1 MTDLYPVTFAS
12 IPHWAREHNVRA
24 DLARM
29 RFAQYAILR
38 AISVTGA
45 LQSTL
50 VFKGGNALDFV
61 WQPNRSTTDLDF
73 SIDETSQ
80 PFQDDTI
87 LAKFQPGLARVSRA
101 LQIDLTTHSVER
113 RPPGADRTFAT
124 YQLKIGYVLPDEEAL
139 RRRVAKG
146 EKSTHVI
153 KLDISLNEPIC
164 ASISVSIDGTHDLR
178 VSTLEDIVA
187 EKLRAL
193 LQQSI
198 RNRSRCQ
205 DLLDIA
211 VIVRSQPVDHDAV
224 ADYLLRKA
232 AARNV
237 PVFRT
242 AFHAVDLATRANVGY
257 AELEQ
262 TTRVSFIPFEEALRD
277 LYELVDRLPIPD
289 G

>member
-187 EKLRAL
+187 EKSAPSSNNRFATGAAAKTCSTSPSSSGHSPSTTTRWRTTCCGRPPPGTSRYSVPPSTPLTWRRGRTWAMR
-193 LQQSI
+193 SSNK
-198 RNRSRCQ
+198 RHACRSSRSRG
-205 DLLDIA
+205 
-211 VIVRSQPVDHDAV
+211 P
-224 ADYLLRKA
+224 
-232 AARNV
+232 
-237 PVFRT
+237 P
-242 AFHAVDLATRANVGY
+242 
-257 AELEQ
+257 
-262 TTRVSFIPFEEALRD
+262 
-277 LYELVDRLPIPD
+277 
-289 G
+289 

>member
-1 MTDLYPVTFAS
+1 MTDPYPVTFAS

-24 DLARM
+24 DQARM

-38 AISVTGA
+38 AISVTGS

-50 VFKGGNALDFV
+50 VFKGGNALDFI
-61 WQPNRSTTDLDF
+61 WQPNRRTTDLDF
-73 SIDETSQ
+73 SIDETSRS
-80 PFQDDTI
+80 FRDDTI
-87 LAKFQPGLARVSRA
+87 LARVGRA
-101 LQIDLTTHSVER
+101 LQIDLAAHSVER
-113 RPPGADRTFAT
+113 RPPGVDKPFAT
-124 YQLKIGYVLPDEEAL
+124 YQLRIGYVLSDEARL
-139 RRRVAKG
+139 RIRVQKG

-164 ASISVSIDGTHDLR
+164 ASTTVSIDGTHDLR

-193 LQQSI
+193 LQQAI

-205 DLLDIA
+205 DPLDIA
-211 VIVRSQPVDHDAV
+211 VIVRSQSVDHDTV
-224 ADYLLRKA
+224 AAFLIRKA

-237 PVFRT
+237 PVSRA
-242 AFHAVDLATRANVGY
+242 AFHVDDLAARAKVGY

-262 TTRVSFIPFEEALRD
+262 TTRVFFMPFDEALGD
-277 LYELVDRLPIPD
+277 LYALVDRLSISD
-289 G
+289 E